1 MKRHLLVFGLL
12 LLVFGALGFNSVLA
26 EDKKMTEEEMMTA
39 YAKYMNPG
47 PQHKLLDPMVGTW
60 DCSSRM
66 WMNPDSL
73 PMTSIAVSEKQWV
86 LGGRFIE
93 ENVTGEMMGTM
104 FHGLGLTGYD
114 LINLEYIHVY
124 LDEMSTSMMISKG
137 QVDSFGKIFTFYSK
151 YKDPMDNMKEKEV
164 KNVVTVID
172 NNKHIFEMYEKGPDG
187 KDKKSFDITYT
198 RKK

>member
-1 MKRHLLVFGLL
+1 MA
-12 LLVFGALGFNSVLA
+12 FGAVGYSSVKA
-26 EDKKMTEEEMMTA
+26 EDKKMTDEEMMAA

-47 PQHKLLDPMVGTW
+47 PQHKLLDPMIGSW

-73 PMTSIAVSEKQWV
+73 PIEAKAVSEKQWV
-86 LGGRFIE
+86 LGGRFIQ
-93 ENVTGEMMGTM
+93 ENATSEMMGTK
-104 FHGLGLTGYD
+104 FQGLGFTGYD
-114 LINLEYIHVY
+114 LVNQEYTHIY
-124 LDEMSTSMMISKG
+124 LDEMSTSMMIGKG
-137 QVDSFGKIFTFYSK
+137 QVDSTGKIFTFYSE
-151 YKDPMDNMKEKEV
+151 YKDPIENMKVKTV
-164 KNVVTVID
+164 KNVVTIID